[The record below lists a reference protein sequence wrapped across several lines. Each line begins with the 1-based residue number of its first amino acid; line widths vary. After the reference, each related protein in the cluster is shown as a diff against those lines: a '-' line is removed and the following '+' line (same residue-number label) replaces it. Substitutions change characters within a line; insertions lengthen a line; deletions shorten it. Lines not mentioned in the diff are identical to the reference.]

1 MKVKVTGEP
10 IVDFKAG
17 EIYRSRVIIRSAAS
31 LNGEYQYVLMTA
43 GSDRTGVNV
52 QTGVLQSNLR
62 RLDWVHISDAV
73 LAINA

>member
-17 EIYRSRVIIRSAAS
+17 EIYRSRAS

-43 GSDRTGVNV
+43 GSGRIGVNV
-52 QTGVLQSNLR
+52 QTGVVQSNLR